1 MKSSGSRAFVA
12 TLIGV
17 VLWLVVGAAWA
28 QQTPTVEEVTKQLR
42 AHYYDLKAVGVQDL
56 VCTVTSPNIDDAVKQ
71 TMPNAGVNVFV
82 KYLWKA
88 PNTQQYRIVG
98 LPDGPSALRKD
109 LATLFNGQASYVMRK
124 SIAQLISECECTIA
138 MEGELYKV
146 TGKIKDAAEGA
157 GSFDAYIKPDG
168 WVIDRIVMQ
177 MNGGETITT
186 SYKTEEAQ
194 GVRFVTTES
203 SKIEKDGQTTLSEV
217 AYAYGQVDNVMAV
230 RTAVAKVKNPDG
242 KEMSLQFNFS
252 NYQVNLGLPD
262 SMFGI
267 TPKGD
272 KPAPA
277 G

>member
-1 MKSSGSRAFVA
+1 MQRGTG
-12 TLIGV
+12 TLSWYH
-17 VLWLVVGAAWA
+17 L
-28 QQTPTVEEVTKQLR
+28 
-42 AHYYDLKAVGVQDL
+42 
-56 VCTVTSPNIDDAVKQ
+56 
-71 TMPNAGVNVFV
+71 
-82 KYLWKA
+82 
-88 PNTQQYRIVG
+88 
-98 LPDGPSALRKD
+98 
-109 LATLFNGQASYVMRK
+109 
-124 SIAQLISECECTIA
+124 
-138 MEGELYKV
+138 
-146 TGKIKDAAEGA
+146 TG
-157 GSFDAYIKPDG
+157 
-168 WVIDRIVMQ
+168 IVMQ